1 LIDINFFKDVDI
13 LIDFLGLFLFSF
25 IFCCILIVLNQTQL
39 FQKRLIEDLSAVQ
52 STHTK
57 PVSRVGG
64 LALFAGSIILLLLA
78 RSIGFD
84 PSSLWLFIIASL
96 PICLIGTA
104 EDLGLAMS
112 PLRRLI
118 AICVSSVLMI
128 LFYGCWLSRVGI
140 PFIDTFLSFAPIG
153 VIFTIFASAGVTNA
167 FNLIDGL
174 NGLAGFTAIT
184 ISVSLSFLAFPAYYD
199 LGILCL
205 SITPLIAGFLI
216 LNFPFGKIFLGDGGA
231 YLLGHSLVWLAICLM
246 GIDSSISP
254 FAVLLIFF
262 WPVADTLLAIWRRK
276 KLSKP
281 NYQPDRLHFHQLTM
295 RFLEIKGFGRYRR
308 NITNP
313 LATSILLP
321 IIIMPQILGVIYA
334 RDNIMAPLSL
344 AIVAVIF
351 VTAYFAG
358 ITYAKKR

>member
-1 LIDINFFKDVDI
+1 MIDVNFFKDVDI
-13 LIDFLGLFLFSF
+13 LINFLVLFLFSF
-25 IFCCILIVLNQTQL
+25 IFCCILISLNQTRL
-39 FQKRLIEDLSAVQ
+39 FQKRLTDDLNAVQ
-52 STHTK
+52 SSHTK

-78 RSIGFD
+78 KSIGFD

-112 PLRRLI
+112 PLRRLV
-118 AICVSSVLMI
+118 AICASSVLII
-128 LFYGCWLSRVGI
+128 LFYGYWVSRVGF

-153 VIFTIFASAGVTNA
+153 IIFTIFATAGVINA

-184 ISVSLSFLAFPAYYD
+184 TSVSLSFLAFPAYYD
-199 LGILCL
+199 FGILCL
-205 SITPLIAGFLI
+205 TIVPIIAGFLV

-231 YLLGHSLVWLAICLM
+231 YLLGHSLVWLAIYLM
-246 GIDSSISP
+246 QIDSSISP

-276 KLSKP
+276 KLRKP
-281 NYQPDRLHFHQLTM
+281 NHLPDRLHFHQLTM

-308 NITNP
+308 NVTNP

-321 IIIMPQILGVIYA
+321 LIVTPQILGVIYA
-334 RDNIMAPLSL
+334 RDGILAPISL
-344 AIVAVIF
+344 GIVAVFF